1 MGKFVIKATKTGYK
15 FDLLATNGQVIAS
28 SQVYKSLKTCRAGA
42 ESVAKNAPRALV
54 QDATLEEIVA
64 VKNPKFNL
72 YLDKAGEY
80 RFNLTATNGQI
91 IAVSEGYKKKV
102 SVENGIAS
110 VQKNAKDAP
119 IEVIE

>member
-1 MGKFVIKATKTGYK
+1 MGKFIIKATKTGFK

-42 ESVAKNAPRALV
+42 ESVMKNAPKALI
-54 QDATLEEIVA
+54 QDATVEEIVA

-72 YLDKAGEY
+72 YVDKTGEY

-91 IAVSEGYKKKV
+91 IAVSEGYKKKP
-102 SVENGIAS
+102 SALNGIES
-110 VQKNAKDAP
+110 VQKNAKEAP
-119 IEVIE
+119 IEVVE

>member
-1 MGKFVIKATKTGYK
+1 MGKFVIKATKTGFK
-15 FDLLATNGQVIAS
+15 FDLLATNGQVVAS

-42 ESVAKNAPRALV
+42 ESVAKNAPRALI
-54 QDATLEEIVA
+54 QDATVEEIVA

-72 YLDKAGEY
+72 YVDKAGEF

-91 IAVSEGYKKKV
+91 IAVSEGYKKKP
-102 SVENGIAS
+102 SALNGIES
-110 VQKNAKDAP
+110 VQKNAKEAP

>member
-1 MGKFVIKATKTGYK
+1 MGKFIIKATKTGFK

-42 ESVAKNAPRALV
+42 ESVMKNAPKALI
-54 QDATLEEIVA
+54 QDATVEEIVA

-72 YLDKAGEY
+72 YVDKAGEY

-91 IAVSEGYKKKV
+91 IAVSEGYKKKP
-102 SVENGIAS
+102 SAINGIES
-110 VQKNAKDAP
+110 VQKNAKEAP
-119 IEVIE
+119 IEVVE